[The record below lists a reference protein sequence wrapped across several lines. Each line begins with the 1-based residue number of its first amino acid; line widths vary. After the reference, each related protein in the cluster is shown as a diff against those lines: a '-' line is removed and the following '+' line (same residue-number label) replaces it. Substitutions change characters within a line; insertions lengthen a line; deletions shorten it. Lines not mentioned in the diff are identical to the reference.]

1 MEPAHKRRKVEHED
15 KIRQALRNNKLVIV
29 VGAGI
34 TLGATYPSPARITWT
49 GLIHDGLDYL
59 QHEGF
64 VAEDDMELNHY
75 RKVLQQENANI
86 RAVLRSCGYL
96 KDELDYNK
104 QFSTW
109 LNLVFGSLHS
119 EVKRPEVLETL
130 RLFHQK
136 GAKLMTTNY
145 DELLEHH
152 CNLQRIRL
160 SIPEDVRKYEQ
171 GILDGVFHIHGSYQ
185 DPQEVVLDPI
195 SYYRVKISNDVQSL
209 LKTFLGHNTVLFVGC
224 GTGLEDPNFN
234 ALLDWASSRE
244 ENIPN
249 HHFVLAQD
257 GDNLR
262 YNPLITL
269 RYGSNHEDLVAYL
282 NALLEDPTDNF
293 SDGTLERRNTATE
306 RVPGEY
312 DFHRISYNLTLLGFT
327 WELMVKG
334 VIRLTDS
341 YFQFRRP
348 TSAASLRFQ
357 SSFQRLRKRRR
368 SFMPAKY
375 SS

>member
-1 MEPAHKRRKVEHED
+1 MEPAHKRRRVEHED
-15 KIRQALRNNKLVIV
+15 KIRQALRNNKLVII

-34 TLGATYPSPARITWT
+34 TLSATHPSPPRTTWT

-75 RKVLQQENANI
+75 RKILQQENPNL
-86 RAVLRSCGYL
+86 RAVLRACGYL
-96 KDELDYNK
+96 KDELDHNR

-119 EVKRPEVLETL
+119 EVKNPEVLEIL

-171 GILDGVFHIHGSYQ
+171 GTLDGVFHIHGSYQ

-249 HHFVLAQD
+249 HHFVLAQE
-257 GDNLR
+257 GDNFR
-262 YNPLITL
+262 YSPLIKL
-269 RYGSNHEDLVAYL
+269 RYGTNHENLVTYL
-282 NALLEDPTDNF
+282 KALLEDQTDA
-293 SDGTLERRNTATE
+293 SLDGALERRNTATE
-306 RVPGEY
+306 RVSGVY
-312 DFHRISYNLTLLGFT
+312 DFQY
-327 WELMVKG
+327 ELMVKG
-334 VIRLTDS
+334 MAQIG
-341 YFQFRRP
+341 
-348 TSAASLRFQ
+348 
-357 SSFQRLRKRRR
+357 
-368 SFMPAKY
+368 
-375 SS
+375 

>member
-1 MEPAHKRRKVEHED
+1 MEPAHKRRKVGHED
-15 KIRQALRNNKLVIV
+15 KIRQALRNKKLVII

-34 TLGATYPSPARITWT
+34 TLSATYPSAQRITWT
-49 GLIHDGLDYL
+49 GLINDGLDYL
-59 QHEGF
+59 EHEGF
-64 VAEDDMELNHY
+64 VAEDDMELSHY
-75 RKVLQQENANI
+75 RKVLQENANI
-86 RAVLRSCGYL
+86 RAVLRACGYL

-109 LNLVFGSLHS
+109 LNSVFGSLHD
-119 EVKRPEVLETL
+119 EVRHPEVLETL

-171 GILDGVFHIHGSYQ
+171 GTLDGVFHVHGSYQ

-195 SYYRVKISNDVQSL
+195 SYDRVKISNDVQSL
-209 LKTFLGHNTVLFVGC
+209 LKTFFGHNTVLFVGC

-249 HHFVLAQD
+249 HHYILAREE
-257 GDNLR
+257 DNLR
-262 YNPLITL
+262 KNPLVTL
-269 RYGSNHEDLVAYL
+269 RYGMNHEDLVAYL
-282 NALLEDPTDNF
+282 NALLEDPTDAF
-293 SDGTLERRNTATE
+293 PEGTLERRNTATE
-306 RVPGEY
+306 RLAGVY
-312 DFHRISYNLTLLGFT
+312 DSTVSYSIFHCENSYSTRPQ
-327 WELMVKG
+327 G
-334 VIRLTDS
+334 VGIDS
-341 YFQFRRP
+341 
-348 TSAASLRFQ
+348 
-357 SSFQRLRKRRR
+357 QRNR
-368 SFMPAKY
+368 AID
-375 SS
+375 